1 MDKIKDS
8 FKKLSSR
15 EKTLIYI
22 LVILLI
28 VCFGWLILLQ
38 PQLTS
43 HTSLKSSKDS
53 LELQLT
59 ELKGTS
65 SSSSTEDI
73 KTQIMNVNQ
82 EIKALND
89 QFYNLMS
96 KEDIDQ
102 LITNLTIE
110 HKISP
115 TNLTMSEI
123 TQTDL
128 SSKKSDDN
136 SSDNANDNSSDN
148 ANDNTDESKSSN
160 ALVYS
165 CVVTQTCKGTKA
177 NLLNLIEDVK
187 NMSGLHINSVAYE
200 NSTGNLDLTITY
212 TVYMV
217 EK

>member
-59 ELKGTS
+59 ELKATS

-123 TQTDL
+123 TQTHLEDKN
-128 SSKKSDDN
+128 KKDS
-136 SSDNANDNSSDN
+136 SSDSSD
-148 ANDNTDESKSSN
+148 TDESSESKKDDSSY
-160 ALVYS
+160 VYT

-177 NLLNLIEDVK
+177 NLVNLMEDVK

>member
-28 VCFGWLILLQ
+28 ICFGWLILLQ
-38 PQLTS
+38 P
-43 HTSLKSSKDS
+43 SLKSSKDS

-136 SSDNANDNSSDN
+136 SSDNANDN
-148 ANDNTDESKSSN
+148 TDESKSSN

>member
-136 SSDNANDNSSDN
+136 SSDNAN
-148 ANDNTDESKSSN
+148 KSSN

>member
-53 LELQLT
+53 LEL
-59 ELKGTS
+59 TS

-73 KTQIMNVNQ
+73 KTQIMNINQ

-96 KEDIDQ
+96 K
-102 LITNLTIE
+102 
-110 HKISP
+110 
-115 TNLTMSEI
+115 
-123 TQTDL
+123 
-128 SSKKSDDN
+128 
-136 SSDNANDNSSDN
+136 
-148 ANDNTDESKSSN
+148 
-160 ALVYS
+160 
-165 CVVTQTCKGTKA
+165 
-177 NLLNLIEDVK
+177 
-187 NMSGLHINSVAYE
+187 
-200 NSTGNLDLTITY
+200 
-212 TVYMV
+212 
-217 EK
+217 

>member
-128 SSKKSDDN
+128 SSRVMIIH
-136 SSDNANDNSSDN
+136 
-148 ANDNTDESKSSN
+148 
-160 ALVYS
+160 LI
-165 CVVTQTCKGTKA
+165 TQMIIQM
-177 NLLNLIEDVK
+177 NLNHPML
-187 NMSGLHINSVAYE
+187 
-200 NSTGNLDLTITY
+200 
-212 TVYMV
+212 
-217 EK
+217 

>member
-28 VCFGWLILLQ
+28 ICFGWLILLQ

-96 KEDIDQ
+96 K

-128 SSKKSDDN
+128 SSKKSD
-136 SSDNANDNSSDN
+136 DNSSDN

>member
-59 ELKGTS
+59 ELKVTS

-123 TQTDL
+123 TQTHLEDKN
-128 SSKKSDDN
+128 KKDS
-136 SSDNANDNSSDN
+136 SSDSSD
-148 ANDNTDESKSSN
+148 TDESSESKKDDSSY
-160 ALVYS
+160 VYT

-177 NLLNLIEDVK
+177 NLVNLMEDVK

>member
-59 ELKGTS
+59 ELKATS

-123 TQTDL
+123 TQTHLEDKN
-128 SSKKSDDN
+128 KKDS
-136 SSDNANDNSSDN
+136 SSDSSD
-148 ANDNTDESKSSN
+148 TDESSDSKKDDSSY
-160 ALVYS
+160 VYT

-187 NMSGLHINSVAYE
+187 KMSGLHINSVAYE

>member
-123 TQTDL
+123 TQSNL
-128 SSKKSDDN
+128 SDKSSNTSSDN
-136 SSDNANDNSSDN
+136 SSDSTSD
-148 ANDNTDESKSSN
+148 SKSTDDTKDNQAS
-160 ALVYS
+160 VYT
-165 CVVTQTCKGTKA
+165 CVVTQTCTGTKA

>member
-59 ELKGTS
+59 ELKVTI

-73 KTQIMNVNQ
+73 KTQIMNINQ

-123 TQTDL
+123 TQSNL
-128 SSKKSDDN
+128 SDKSSNTSSDN
-136 SSDNANDNSSDN
+136 SSDSTSD
-148 ANDNTDESKSSN
+148 SKSTDDTKDNQAS
-160 ALVYS
+160 VYT
-165 CVVTQTCKGTKA
+165 CVVTQTCTGTKA

>member
-59 ELKGTS
+59 ELKATS

-123 TQTDL
+123 TQTHLEDKN
-128 SSKKSDDN
+128 KKDS
-136 SSDNANDNSSDN
+136 SSDSSD
-148 ANDNTDESKSSN
+148 TDESSESKKDDSSY
-160 ALVYS
+160 VYT

-177 NLLNLIEDVK
+177 NLVNLMEDVK
-187 NMSGLHINSVAYE
+187 NMSGFHINSVAYE

>member
-59 ELKGTS
+59 ELKVTS

-73 KTQIMNVNQ
+73 KTQIMNINQ

-136 SSDNANDNSSDN
+136 SSDNANDN
-148 ANDNTDESKSSN
+148 T
-160 ALVYS
+160 

>member
-59 ELKGTS
+59 ELKVTS

-102 LITNLTIE
+102 WITNLTIE

-123 TQTDL
+123 TQTQLEDKN
-128 SSKKSDDN
+128 KKDS
-136 SSDNANDNSSDN
+136 SSDSSD
-148 ANDNTDESKSSN
+148 TDESSDSKKDDSSY
-160 ALVYS
+160 VYT

-177 NLLNLIEDVK
+177 NLVNLMEDVK

>member
-53 LELQLT
+53 LELQLA
-59 ELKGTS
+59 ELKATS

-123 TQTDL
+123 TQTHLEDKN
-128 SSKKSDDN
+128 KKDS
-136 SSDNANDNSSDN
+136 SSDSSD
-148 ANDNTDESKSSN
+148 TDESSESKKDDSSY
-160 ALVYS
+160 VYT

-177 NLLNLIEDVK
+177 NLVNLMEDVK

>member
-43 HTSLKSSKDS
+43 HTSL
-53 LELQLT
+53 T
-59 ELKGTS
+59 ELKVTS

-73 KTQIMNVNQ
+73 KTQIMNINQ

-128 SSKKSDDN
+128 SSKKRDD
-136 SSDNANDNSSDN
+136 SSSDN

-200 NSTGNLDLTITY
+200 NSTGNLDVTITY